1 MKAEELKTLLL
12 HPEVDLPGILEGKPG
27 QELGL
32 SFAVRAAIVLGPHL
46 CVRPAALVGL
56 LSFEDPLC
64 QRE

>member
-32 SFAVRAAIVLGPHL
+32 SLPCAQPSSSGLT
-46 CVRPAALVGL
+46 CVSGHIPLEVWFL
-56 LSFEDPLC
+56 L
-64 QRE
+64 